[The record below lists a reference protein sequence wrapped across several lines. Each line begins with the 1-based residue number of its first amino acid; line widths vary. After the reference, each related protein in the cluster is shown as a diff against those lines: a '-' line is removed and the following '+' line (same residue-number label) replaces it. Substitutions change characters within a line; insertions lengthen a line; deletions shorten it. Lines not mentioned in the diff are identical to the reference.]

1 MAKRASRQIVKIDDC
16 QRTIELRTQTTSNP
30 AVVCN
35 TSDMLTRANRRLYEQ
50 ARAYDLQVKIGTTQS
65 NVEERYEIYT
75 LSNAWWVKKSIEYAK
90 AVWLHTSKEERALLG
105 DRKGKWNQFVISCD
119 VGNTALY
126 SDAYQYALAANG
138 SDMTAAQVT
147 ADEVLLEDGPSGS
160 AVEADQDIGAEQSI
174 GFSVMPTDTSG
185 SERSYNIFD
194 QYLLTRQHV
203 TPADTRDAPYKDLL
217 DIDSVAM
224 DSLKKDGDNAPFN
237 LDAFPSPWVLAD
249 TLGHD
254 QGIPQG
260 VVTSRMITAP
270 LGIVVIKK
278 LSNAGANVN
287 YTGNEKILLMCKKG
301 RYKGVHAPSYKATK
315 LMFESSGVSKFK
327 Q

>member
-1 MAKRASRQIVKIDDC
+1 MAKRAKRQIVKIDDV
-16 QRTIELRTQTTSNP
+16 QRTIEVRTQTTSNP
-30 AVVCN
+30 AVVIN
-35 TSDMLTRANRRLYEQ
+35 VSDMLTRGNRRLYEQ
-50 ARAYDLQVKIGTTQS
+50 ARAYDIQIDIGSLNS
-65 NVEERYEIYT
+65 NSERMFEIYT

-105 DRKGKWNQFVISCD
+105 DRKGKWNQFVIGCD

-126 SDAYQYALAANG
+126 SDAYQYALAADG
-138 SDMTAAQVT
+138 SDLTASQVT
-147 ADEVLLEDGPSGS
+147 ADETLLEDGTKGS
-160 AVEADQDIGAEQSI
+160 AAEADQDIGAEQSI

-185 SERSYNIFD
+185 AERSYNIFD

-203 TPADTRDAPYKDLL
+203 TPVDTRDAPYKDLL

-224 DSLKKDGDNAPFN
+224 DSLKRDGDNAPFN

-260 VVTSRMITAP
+260 VVISRMITAP
-270 LGIVVIKK
+270 LGIVIIKK
-278 LSNAGANVN
+278 LSNAGANVD
-287 YTGNEKILLMCKKG
+287 YTGNEKILLMCKSG
-301 RYKGVHAPSYKATK
+301 RS
-315 LMFESSGVSKFK
+315 
-327 Q
+327 